1 MNIAGSSNAN
11 LVAQAKMKAQ
21 QAKMKAQR
29 LGQQA
34 NMKAQQ
40 AQKLQAQVAPQN
52 LAPKVA
58 SNNKLNVQG

>member
-11 LVAQAKMKAQ
+11 LVAQAKMKAAKAQ
-21 QAKMKAQR
+21 QAQR

-34 NMKAQQ
+34 KMKAQQ